1 MRFAILLLAPCL
13 LLLTGCSRNDQMS
26 IDEEKILRFLENNM
40 LDAERTESGLYYI
53 IDQAGTGNSY
63 PDKNSFVKV
72 KYTGSLLDGTIFDQ
86 TAEGNLPEF
95 QLTNVI
101 LGWQEGI
108 PLFQKGGKG
117 TLIIPSQLGYGSM
130 SIGPIPANSVL
141 VFDIELIDFRD

>member
-26 IDEEKILRFLENNM
+26 IDEEKILRYLENNM

-63 PDKNSFVKV
+63 PNKNSFVTV

-86 TAEGNLPEF
+86 TAEGNVPEF

-101 LGWQEGI
+101 QGWQEGI